1 MIHLENENFDELIK
15 DKVVVD
21 FFATWCGPCKMLGP
35 VFEELSTEINVT
47 EQTTNKVK
55 ITKDL
60 KKYCE
65 FIKVDIDEHEDLCR
79 KYKVMSVPTLI
90 VFDKGKEVKRN
101 IGFIPKDKLKEFIK

>member
-21 FFATWCGPCKMLGP
+21 FFANWCGPCKMLGP
-35 VFEELSTEINVT
+35 VFEELSTEINDI
-47 EQTTNKVK
+47 K
-55 ITKDL
+55 
-60 KKYCE
+60 

>member
-1 MIHLENENFDELIK
+1 MAKIINSNEFNNTVESGV
-15 DKVVVD
+15 VVVD

-35 VFEELSTEINVT
+35 VFEELSTEINDI
-47 EQTTNKVK
+47 K
-55 ITKDL
+55 
-60 KKYCE
+60 

>member
-1 MIHLENENFDELIK
+1 
-15 DKVVVD
+15 
-21 FFATWCGPCKMLGP
+21 MLGP
-35 VFEELSTEINVT
+35 VFEELSTEINDI
-47 EQTTNKVK
+47 K
-55 ITKDL
+55 
-60 KKYCE
+60 

>member
-1 MIHLENENFDELIK
+1 MIHLEKENFDELIK

-35 VFEELSTEINVT
+35 VFEELSTEINDI
-47 EQTTNKVK
+47 K
-55 ITKDL
+55 
-60 KKYCE
+60 

-101 IGFIPKDKLKEFIK
+101 IGFIPKDRLKEFIK

>member
-35 VFEELSTEINVT
+35 VFEELSTEINDI
-47 EQTTNKVK
+47 K
-55 ITKDL
+55 
-60 KKYCE
+60 

-90 VFDKGKEVKRN
+90 VFDKGKEAKRN

>member
-1 MIHLENENFDELIK
+1 MIYLEKENFDELIK

-35 VFEELSTEINVT
+35 VFEELSTEINDI
-47 EQTTNKVK
+47 K
-55 ITKDL
+55 
-60 KKYCE
+60 

>member
-35 VFEELSTEINVT
+35 VFEELSTEINDIKFV
-47 EQTTNKVK
+47 
-55 ITKDL
+55 
-60 KKYCE
+60 
-65 FIKVDIDEHEDLCR
+65 KVDIDEHEDLCR

>member
-1 MIHLENENFDELIK
+1 MIHLEKENFDELIK

-35 VFEELSTEINVT
+35 VFEELSTEINDI
-47 EQTTNKVK
+47 K
-55 ITKDL
+55 
-60 KKYCE
+60 

-101 IGFIPKDKLKEFIK
+101 IGFIPKEKLKEFIK

>member
-15 DKVVVD
+15 EKVIVD

-35 VFEELSTEINVT
+35 IFEELSTEISDI
-47 EQTTNKVK
+47 K
-55 ITKDL
+55 
-60 KKYCE
+60 
-65 FIKVDIDEHEDLCR
+65 FIKVDIDKHEDLCR

-90 VFDKGKEVKRN
+90 VFDKEKEVKRN

>member
-35 VFEELSTEINVT
+35 VFEELSTEINDI
-47 EQTTNKVK
+47 K
-55 ITKDL
+55 
-60 KKYCE
+60 

-90 VFDKGKEVKRN
+90 VFYKGKEVKRN